1 MKPARID
8 FAPPTLYRS
17 LALTRPVTWLAVVAG
32 LALCIGAAVMAQR
45 STMQASH
52 WEAKRQAAI
61 AQHAPVRP
69 ARATTQP
76 IPAGQATAVNA
87 MVARLNVPW
96 RDLFQ
101 SIESATAGDR
111 IALLEITPDPA
122 RHTLKG
128 TAEARN
134 SEDMLAYMTRLA
146 AQPFFAAVTLTSHE
160 INLQDPNRPLRFQFA
175 AQWRDALPEAAVA
188 RPVSVSG
195 TVAGR
200 QP

>member
-17 LALTRPVTWLAVVAG
+17 LALARPVTWLAVAAG

-45 STMQASH
+45 SAMQASH

-61 AQHAPVRP
+61 VQHAPSP

-76 IPAGQATAVNA
+76 IPAGQATAVNT

-101 SIESATAGDR
+101 SIESATTSER

-146 AQPFFAAVTLTSHE
+146 AQPFFTNVTLTSHE

-175 AQWRDALPEAAVA
+175 AQWRDVLPEAAVA
-188 RPVSVSG
+188 GPVNVSG